1 MPYGTIASFDES
13 IFSFGKIVVGS
24 DDGKVILTEN
34 SGNTW
39 KEIGNSL
46 PKDLWVS

>member
-24 DDGKVILTEN
+24 DDGKVVLTEN
-34 SGNTW
+34 SGGDACN
-39 KEIGNSL
+39 EHNY
-46 PKDLWVS
+46 